1 MAHGNEQALI
11 GNTNAVKTQTRNKSI
26 KIYLY
31 PDELIQVCAEA
42 DKLGYTNV
50 NQYARD
56 KLTNNIID
64 DKLIEAIA
72 DDFRDMEGWDELSTE
87 QQQNFIEMRRLLDE

>member
-1 MAHGNEQALI
+1 MAHGNEQALL

-26 KIYLY
+26 KIYIY
-31 PDELIQVCAEA
+31 PDELIQLCEES

-56 KLTNNIID
+56 KLVNNIID
-64 DKLIEAIA
+64 QQEIEAIA
-72 DDFRDMEGWDELSTE
+72 EDFSDMEGWNELTTE
-87 QQQNFIEMRRLLDE
+87 QQQNFIEMQRLVKE